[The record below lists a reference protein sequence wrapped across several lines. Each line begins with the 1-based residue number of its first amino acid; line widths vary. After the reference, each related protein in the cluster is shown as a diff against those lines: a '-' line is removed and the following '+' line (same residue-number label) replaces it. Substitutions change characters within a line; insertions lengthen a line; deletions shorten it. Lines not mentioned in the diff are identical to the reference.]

1 MSVLSATHLAICSA
15 EKPTLFEMTKN
26 KVLYIIKYPK
36 SLNLYEKIIYKS

>member
-26 KVLYIIKYPK
+26 KILCIIKYNE
-36 SLNLYEKIIYKS
+36 SLSKYDKIIYES